1 MFPRLSRSLLT
12 IAALLASSSALSA
25 QNQLAPLIQAVR
37 SELRIPDKYIVVLK
51 SGAQASVVASRHG
64 VVAENTYSSAVQGFS
79 GRLTLRQL
87 LALALD
93 GQIAYIE
100 EDQMVRISNDTVPP
114 GIVRV
119 GATVNSKAL
128 INTSNLE
135 SVNVDIAIIDTG
147 IQLNHPD
154 LNVFRNVSYVAGART
169 GNDDNGHGTHC
180 AGIAA
185 ARDNNAGVVG
195 VAPGAR
201 LWAVKVLD
209 RTGNGTISNVIRGV
223 DYVTANAASIEVAN
237 MSLGGGNSATLNN
250 AIANSVAR
258 GVVYVVAAGNSNL
271 DAANSSPANSPN
283 VICVSAIV
291 DTDGIPGGFGPA
303 TGFGADDTFASFSN
317 YGAVVDMAAPGV
329 NILSTYIGSAYA
341 QLSGTSM
348 AAPHVAGAAGLYLA
362 GRVKPTTAAA
372 AAEARAAII
381 AAGNLQSG
389 PSGLKPGAADKD
401 AFREPILNATNL

>member
-1 MFPRLSRSLLT
+1 MNLLT
-12 IAALLASSSALSA
+12 TRSILGLATALVATSALSA
-25 QNQLAPLIQAVR
+25 QSQLAPLIQAVR

-51 SGAQASVVASRHG
+51 SGAQASVVAGRHG
-64 VVAENTYSSAVQGFS
+64 VSVENTYDSAVQGFS

-93 GQIAYIE
+93 RQIAYIE
-100 EDQMVRISNDTVPP
+100 EDQVVRISNDTVPP

-119 GATVNSKAL
+119 GATLNSKAL
-128 INTSNLE
+128 INGSNLE

-154 LNVFRNVSYVAGART
+154 LYVYRNISFTGTRT
-169 GNDDNGHGTHC
+169 GKDDNGHGTHC

-195 VAPGAR
+195 MAPGAR

-209 RTGNGTISNVIRGV
+209 RSGSGSISNVIKGV
-223 DYVTANAASIEVAN
+223 DYVTRYSTSIEVAN

-258 GVVYVVAAGNSNL
+258 GVVYVVAAGNSNV

-283 VICVSAIV
+283 VICVSATV
-291 DTDGIPGGFGPA
+291 DTDGLPGGLGLG
-303 TGFGADDTFASFSN
+303 TGYGADDTFASFSN

-341 QLSGTSM
+341 SMSGTSM

-362 GRVKPTTAAA
+362 GRAKPTTAAA
-372 AAEARAAII
+372 AAAARAAII
-381 AAGNLQSG
+381 AAGHLQSS
-389 PSGLKPGAADKD
+389 PSGLKGADKD
-401 AFREPILNATNL
+401 AFQEPILNATNL

>member
-1 MFPRLSRSLLT
+1 
-12 IAALLASSSALSA
+12 
-25 QNQLAPLIQAVR
+25 
-37 SELRIPDKYIVVLK
+37 VVLK

-64 VVAENTYSSAVQGFS
+64 IVAENTYSSAVQGFS

-119 GATVNSKAL
+119 GATLNAKAL
-128 INTSNLE
+128 INTSNAE

-147 IQLNHPD
+147 IQLTHPD
-154 LNVFRNVSYVAGART
+154 LNVFRNVSYVTRARN

-185 ARDNNAGVVG
+185 ARDNNVGVVG

-209 RTGNGTISNVIRGV
+209 RTGSGTIANVIRGV

-237 MSLGGGNSATLNN
+237 MSLGGGNSPTLNN

-258 GVVYVVAAGNSNL
+258 GVVYVVAAGNSNV

-283 VICVSAIV
+283 VICVSATV
-291 DTDGIPGGFGPA
+291 DTDGLPGGFGLA
-303 TGFGADDTFASFSN
+303 TAYGADDSFASFSN

-329 NILSTYIGSAYA
+329 NILSTYIGSRYA
-341 QLSGTSM
+341 TMSGTSM

-362 GRVKPTTAAA
+362 GRAKPTTAVAA
-372 AAEARAAII
+372 AAARAAII
-381 AAGNLQSG
+381 AAGHLQSS
-389 PSGLKPGAADKD
+389 PSGLKGADKD
-401 AFREPILNATNL
+401 AFPEPVLNATNL